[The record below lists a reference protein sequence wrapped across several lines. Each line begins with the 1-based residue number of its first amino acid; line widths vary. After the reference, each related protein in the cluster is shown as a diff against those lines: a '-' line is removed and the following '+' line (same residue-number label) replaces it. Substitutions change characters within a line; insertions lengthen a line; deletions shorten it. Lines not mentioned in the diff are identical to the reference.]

1 MDHDTHQPAHGS
13 LSILLEAG
21 RSDVDVIDAAVA
33 LSVRINERNAPD
45 LAVTTAEAERIA
57 VALRG
62 AARAAWTN
70 ETATV
75 SLDGLRAIENLYRAA
90 QTTGLPVSALTERVQ
105 R

>member
-45 LAVTTAEAERIA
+45 LAVTTA
-57 VALRG
+57 
-62 AARAAWTN
+62 
-70 ETATV
+70 
-75 SLDGLRAIENLYRAA
+75 
-90 QTTGLPVSALTERVQ
+90 
-105 R
+105 